1 MGTASLPG
9 ARLTGVLQG
18 YRVIELTAWVAGP
31 AAAGLLGEWGADVIK
46 IEPPG
51 GDPQRRVFGAIGV
64 ADQPAVPPFEL
75 DNRTKRSVVLDL
87 ATDEGKADLE
97 RLLGTADVLV
107 TNYRTEALAR
117 LGLGADEVM
126 ARHPALVYAHIT
138 GYGRT
143 GPESQRPGYD
153 IGAFWARSGLAH
165 SIVPPGEY
173 PPPIRSAVGD
183 HTTGVTLA
191 AGILAALLERQRTGT
206 GRLVSTSL
214 LRAGIYV
221 LGWDI
226 GIMLRLGR
234 LASTKPR
241 LERKEPLLSCYRA
254 GDGKLF
260 WLIGLEGD
268 RHWPGLLRAIERPE
282 LADDERF
289 RTNRDRAQNARALIE
304 LLDEVFS
311 SRPRAEWAAIFDV
324 HDVWWAP
331 VNSIAEVIE
340 DPQAIAAGAFVDM
353 VPREGE
359 APYKAVASPVDFGGW
374 TPPLRQ
380 VPTVGEHT
388 AEVLRDVRGEA

>member
-1 MGTASLPG
+1 M
-9 ARLTGVLQG
+9 LQG

-46 IEPPG
+46 VEPPG
-51 GDPQRRVFGAIGV
+51 GDPQRRIFGAIGV
-64 ADQPAVPPFEL
+64 ADQAAVPPFEL
-75 DNRTKRSVVLDL
+75 DNRAKRSIVLDL
-87 ATDEGKADLE
+87 AADEGRQRLE
-97 RLLGTADVLV
+97 QLLAGADVLV
-107 TNYRTEALAR
+107 TNYRTDALAR
-117 LGLGADEVM
+117 LGLDAEGVM
-126 ARHPALVYAHIT
+126 ARHPSLVYAHVT

-143 GPESQRPGYD
+143 GPEAARPGYD

-183 HTTGVTLA
+183 HTTGITMA
-191 AGILAALLERQRTGT
+191 AGILAALLERERTGT

-214 LRAGIYV
+214 LRTGIYT

-226 GIMLRLGR
+226 GIQLRLGK
-234 LASTKPR
+234 LASTKAR
-241 LERKEPLLSCYRA
+241 LDRKEPLLSCYRA

-289 RTNRDRAQNARALIE
+289 AGTRARAANARALIE
-304 LLDEVFS
+304 LLDEVFAT
-311 SRPRAEWAAIFDV
+311 RTRGEWAAIFDT

-340 DPQAIAAGAFVDM
+340 DPQAVAAGAFVDM

-359 APYKAVASPVDFGGW
+359 APYRAVASPVDFAGW
-374 TPPLRQ
+374 TPPFRP

-388 AEVLRDVRGEA
+388 EEILRELDA